1 MPVRSRDTLAAE
13 LNALHRAGIT
23 WRQIAALARFC
34 GVPAGTLCAIAKG
47 YEPKSPD
54 LRAKLGLPPTATVVS
69 VDGAIPDGTQ
79 VPGHAICVQCGAPFT
94 PNVHN
99 RAHCYRCVE
108 RGGKSPIP

>member
-1 MPVRSRDTLAAE
+1 MLVRTRDTLAAE
-13 LNALHRAGIT
+13 LCALHGSGMT

-79 VPGHAICVQCGAPFT
+79 VTSWRMCAS
-94 PNVHN
+94 PNCDN
-99 RAHCYRCVE
+99 TFADNNPQRRYCYECRPKK
-108 RGGKSPIP
+108 GKTI